1 MVVMTNHSCAGAA
14 LGDRYLKSMSS
25 QANGCEQAEPEIL
38 PPRSALTGYCL
49 EPRGL
54 TPRR

>member
-25 QANGCEQAEPEIL
+25 QANGCDQAEPEIQ
-38 PPRSALTGYCL
+38 PPRSALTGHSL
-49 EPRGL
+49 NPEA
-54 TPRR
+54 